1 MGMSTVSPR
10 CSISR
15 VTLHIAV
22 WGLAKVHGEAKP
34 STGLS
39 DRPASVQ
46 GMARPQHLFTCS
58 ECGWTAPRWVGR
70 CGECQA
76 WGSMTETSSPRAGTP
91 SRVPGQAASPITAVP
106 IHEARAIPTGLTE
119 VDRVLGAGLT
129 PGAVI
134 LLAGEPG
141 VGKSTLLLALAA
153 NWARA
158 SRRTLYLSAEESAAQ
173 VRLRAERTGCMAE
186 SLYLAAETDLD
197 TVLGHVEKL
206 APDLLVL
213 DSVQTVQ
220 VPGTDGVPGGISQ
233 VKEVTAA
240 LVRVAKQRAMPVLLV
255 GHVTKEGTVAGPRT
269 LEHLVDVVLTF
280 EGESHSGFRMLR
292 ASKNRFGP
300 ADEVG
305 CFELTETGITQVEDP
320 SGLFA
325 SLHPEPT
332 AGTCLTVSLAGR
344 RPLLTEIQA
353 LVAPSSAPV
362 PRRITHGLD
371 AGRTAML
378 LAVLQRRAGVKLHT
392 KEVYTS
398 TVGGAKVNDPAAD
411 LPTAIAI
418 ATAALDKAASA
429 GVIAL
434 GEVGLSGE
442 LRPVPGLNR
451 RLAEAARLGFSLAL
465 VPPRSAVAIPGL
477 RVVEVATVAEALQK
491 LSIHRH
497 SSPRLSVAE
506 AG

>member
-1 MGMSTVSPR
+1 M
-10 CSISR
+10 
-15 VTLHIAV
+15 
-22 WGLAKVHGEAKP
+22 AKA
-34 STGLS
+34 
-39 DRPASVQ
+39 Q
-46 GMARPQHLFTCS
+46 NLFICS
-58 ECGWTAPRWVGR
+58 ECGWTTPRWVGR

-76 WGSMTETSSPRAGTP
+76 WGSVSESAAGRRPTAVRTP
-91 SRVPGQAASPITAVP
+91 GRTASPITAVP
-106 IHEARAIPTGLTE
+106 ANEAQAIPTGLTE
-119 VDRVLGAGLT
+119 VDRVLGTGLT

-153 NWARA
+153 RWAR
-158 SRRTLYLSAEESAAQ
+158 SGRRTLYLSAEESAAQ
-173 VRLRAERTGCMAE
+173 VRLRAERTGCLEE

-197 TVLGHVEKL
+197 TVLGQVEQV
-206 APDLLVL
+206 APELLVL

-280 EGESHSGFRMLR
+280 DGESHTGFRMLR

-305 CFELTETGITQVEDP
+305 CFELTETGINQVEDP

-332 AGTCLTVSLAGR
+332 AGTCLTISLAGR

-371 AGRTAML
+371 AGRTAMI

-392 KEVYTS
+392 KEVYAS
-398 TVGGAKVNDPAAD
+398 TVGGAKVIDPAAD
-411 LPTAIAI
+411 LATAIAI
-418 ATAALDKAASA
+418 ATAAYDQPPPAS
-429 GVIAL
+429 VIAL

-442 LRPVPGLNR
+442 LRRVPGLNR
-451 RLAEAARLGFSLAL
+451 RLAEAARLGFEWAL
-465 VPPRSAVAIPGL
+465 VPSRSAASLPGL
-477 RVVEVATVAEALQK
+477 KVVEVATLAQALHHLGISRRVQA
-491 LSIHRH
+491 
-497 SSPRLSVAE
+497 RLSVAE
-506 AG
+506 VG